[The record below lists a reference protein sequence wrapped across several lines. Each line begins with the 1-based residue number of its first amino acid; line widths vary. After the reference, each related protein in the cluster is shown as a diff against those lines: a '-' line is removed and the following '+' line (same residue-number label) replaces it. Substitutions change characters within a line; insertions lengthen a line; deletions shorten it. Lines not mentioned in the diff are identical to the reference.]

1 MRARLVL
8 QGVLG
13 AGLVAVGIGV
23 GVAWERARAEVEG
36 RAELQRAMEVVKAE
50 EEKAS
55 AAQAAWAERL
65 QKNEAFWAAAAEEQT
80 AAAQR
85 RKAALGPVHR
95 CNICGYEGRF
105 GPISHRPEASCL
117 RCQSKERHRL
127 LMHYLEHASPL
138 FSAPLEVLQ
147 FSPMKGEADRLR
159 KLKNLKYVTA
169 EYEAGK
175 ADLQLDLTKLA
186 QPDASWDVLIAYHIL
201 EHIIDDGA
209 AMREMFRVLR
219 PGGMVIL
226 QVPLDPART
235 EIFEDPTVTTSAE
248 RARLFGQWDHV
259 RWYSAAGLKQRL
271 EQAGFVVEAVD
282 YLAQLEPDV
291 VETFSLHSRAKEQQD
306 EDLWIARKP
315 LAPAEGGAK
324 KAATKKPKAKAG
336 GGA

>member
-1 MRARLVL
+1 MRARLLL

-13 AGLVAVGIGV
+13 AGLTAVGIGV

-36 RAELQRAMEVVKAE
+36 RAELQRAMDVAAAEQQKARE
-50 EEKAS
+50 
-55 AAQAAWAERL
+55 AQAAWAERSR
-65 QKNEAFWAAAAEEQT
+65 QDEAFR
-80 AAAQR
+80 AAAQQK
-85 RKAALGPVHR
+85 RKAWQGPVHE
-95 CNICGYEGRF
+95 CNICGYKGRF

-175 ADLQLDLTKLA
+175 ADLQLDLTKLD

-201 EHIIDDGA
+201 EHIIDDRA

-235 EIFEDPTVTTSAE
+235 EIFEDPKVTAPAE

-271 EQAGFVVEAVD
+271 EEAGFVVEAID
-282 YLAQLEPDV
+282 YLGQLEPDV

-306 EDLWIARKP
+306 EDIWLARKP

-324 KAATKKPKAKAG
+324 KAAAKKPGGKKPAAKVG
-336 GGA
+336 DGA

>member
-1 MRARLVL
+1 MRGRLLL
-8 QGVLG
+8 QGALG
-13 AGLVAVGIGV
+13 AGLMAVGIGV
-23 GVAWERARAEVEG
+23 GVAWERARADVEG
-36 RAELQRAMEVVKAE
+36 RAELQRAMDATKAE
-50 EEKAS
+50 QQKARE
-55 AAQAAWAERL
+55 AQAAWAERSRRD
-65 QKNEAFWAAAAEEQT
+65 EAFT
-80 AAAQR
+80 AAAVQK
-85 RKAALGPVHR
+85 RKAALGPVHE
-95 CNICGYEGRF
+95 CNLCGYK
-105 GPISHRPEASCL
+105 GPFKAISQRPEAGCPRCL
-117 RCQSKERHRL
+117 SRERHRL

-186 QPDASWDVLIAYHIL
+186 LPDASWDVLIAYHIL

-271 EQAGFVVEAVD
+271 ELAGFVVEPVD
-282 YLAQLEPDV
+282 YLAQLKPEEI
-291 VETFSLHSRAKEQQD
+291 ETFSLHSRAKEQQD
-306 EDLWIARKP
+306 EDIWIARKP
-315 LAPAEGGAK
+315 AAPAEGAKKSAADKPGAK
-324 KAATKKPKAKAG
+324 KQAKKAG
-336 GGA
+336 DGA